1 MKTYQ
6 SPFHATLSEAEANQ
20 ACAAVDYAIHSRDI
34 PTSRAN
40 SHRNSWQLRE
50 LSGINTEAS
59 HPLTRASSDSYEP
72 NRLGNQS

>member
-1 MKTYQ
+1 MKIYQ
-6 SPFHATLSEAEANQ
+6 SPFHAIEGISEEEANK
-20 ACAAVDYAIHSRDI
+20 ACAAVDYI

-59 HPLTRASSDSYEP
+59 HPIANASSDSYEP
-72 NRLGNQS
+72 NRLGSQS